1 MHGIARFLIL
11 AGVVFVILGVL
22 LMLFP
27 KIPTLRMPGDIVI
40 RRDNSVF
47 YFPIVTSIVL
57 SIIIT
62 IVLNIIIRR

>member
-1 MHGIARFLIL
+1 MHGVARFLIL
-11 AGVVFVILGVL
+11 TGVVFVILGVL

-27 KIPTLRMPGDIVI
+27 KIPALRMPGDIVI
-40 RRDNSVF
+40 KRDNFVL
-47 YFPIVTSIVL
+47 YFPIVSSIVL